1 MKIHKKVPT
10 AWQEPMHEEGRPDA
24 GQGAEEERNYFHQP
38 QPEPGPE
45 PMNEEAQEAMAREDV
60 GSRPTLEQTE
70 EAYVRNRNNRIV
82 YIVCT
87 MLQLG
92 DPEEIVRSVA
102 ELVYL
107 KWQGKEFQEPLP
119 KNREEPDTDEEAAAR
134 AEAIELRNKAIEAE
148 ERADKIRRDAHWFPP
163 KDEDERDCAD
173 ENKLRLYGDI
183 VNKVTSTANL
193 HCKGKKKQ
201 KFEKLVVVTL
211 RPMELARVKDKEV
224 QTSLQHT
231 VLPKMRGQ
239 TQQVKFFAHMC
250 RTMEANTPSYRSFW
264 RYYYNKKQEVK
275 YMIEHIYNFPY
286 NRVLYNATEIQP
298 MWELGYF

>member
-1 MKIHKKVPT
+1 
-10 AWQEPMHEEGRPDA
+10 
-24 GQGAEEERNYFHQP
+24 
-38 QPEPGPE
+38 
-45 PMNEEAQEAMAREDV
+45 MNEEAQEAMAREDV

-82 YIVCT
+82 YSLCT

-119 KNREEPDTDEEAAAR
+119 KNREEPDTAEEAAAR

-148 ERADKIRRDAHWFPP
+148 ERADEIRRDAHWFPP
-163 KDEDERDCAD
+163 EDEDERDCAD
-173 ENKLRLYGDI
+173 ENKLRLYGDR

-231 VLPKMRGQ
+231 VLPK
-239 TQQVKFFAHMC
+239 
-250 RTMEANTPSYRSFW
+250 
-264 RYYYNKKQEVK
+264 
-275 YMIEHIYNFPY
+275 
-286 NRVLYNATEIQP
+286 
-298 MWELGYF
+298 